1 MDCRLLCPVYP
12 HLECRV
18 RAPSALYSR
27 QRYTARPSLLCRSL
41 LVLLQDA
48 AVSRIA
54 GDDDIFNAA
63 LSGDIK
69 RVRDHVIADPWC
81 VRSQV
86 LHRESSD
93 EYDARPF
100 KGLHVFLKT
109 KA

>member
-1 MDCRLLCPVYP
+1 M
-12 HLECRV
+12 

-27 QRYTARPSLLCRSL
+27 QRYAGAPSLLCRSP

-48 AVSRIA
+48 AVARIVGKHDILTA
-54 GDDDIFNAA
+54 ADKGDVE
-63 LSGDIK
+63 